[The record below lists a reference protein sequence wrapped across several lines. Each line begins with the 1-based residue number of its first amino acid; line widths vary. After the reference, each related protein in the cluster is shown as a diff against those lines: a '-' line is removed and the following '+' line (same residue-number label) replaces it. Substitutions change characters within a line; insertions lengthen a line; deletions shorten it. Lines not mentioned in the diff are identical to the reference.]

1 MDSKVN
7 RPSKIFIIV
16 HFVAYFVI
24 RPSFH
29 RQPSKQWVPSSM
41 MHIWFYLK
49 NKRRLRSIKRA
60 CNTYRVSRKVLDS
73 QNTKIRKVTLLLKK
87 SYFKSEIPFGSKFIL
102 NQKSIW
108 NHFRSQTCLD
118 ILFVHHPVLSN
129 IKCSCISLQIV
140 FPLYPSQT
148 HTRKKSWV

>member
-73 QNTKIRKVTLLLKK
+73 QNTKIRKVTLLLKNLT
-87 SYFKSEIPFGSKFIL
+87 S
-102 NQKSIW
+102 NQKSLLDQSSFWIRNPFEIILDPKLVW
-108 NHFRSQTCLD
+108 TSCLYIIQFFP
-118 ILFVHHPVLSN
+118 ILNAVA
-129 IKCSCISLQIV
+129 SL
-140 FPLYPSQT
+140 Y
-148 HTRKKSWV
+148 K

>member
-1 MDSKVN
+1 MDFWCIIYGLFIINGFLIQNWSLTIWNLDSKVN

-73 QNTKIRKVTLLLKK
+73 QNTKIRKVTLLLKI

-102 NQKSIW
+102 NQK
-108 NHFRSQTCLD
+108 
-118 ILFVHHPVLSN
+118 
-129 IKCSCISLQIV
+129 
-140 FPLYPSQT
+140 
-148 HTRKKSWV
+148 